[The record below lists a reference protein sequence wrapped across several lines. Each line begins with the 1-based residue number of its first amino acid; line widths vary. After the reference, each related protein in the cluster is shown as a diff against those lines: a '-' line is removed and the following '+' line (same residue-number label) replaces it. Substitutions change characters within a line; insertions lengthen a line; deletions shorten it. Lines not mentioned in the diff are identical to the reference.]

1 MSISRRDFLFT
12 SATVA
17 GGLLMWSDGFGETA
31 VAAAEAVHFAAPGEM
46 KAAYFGAFSELPMG
60 AVKPRGWIKG
70 WLERQVAGLTGHPE
84 NMAYPYDTC
93 MYAGK
98 IPPPAVKHGETWW
111 PYEQSGYFVD
121 SAVRLSLLVD
131 DAAAQVLPAQ
141 NMQYI
146 LGHSG
151 PTHLGESNWGWPNTV
166 VGRALMA
173 EYSGTGNTA
182 AVQVLMDYLLGSRI
196 GGSRDGF
203 VAEQAFYVYGLTGD
217 TRLLEIGKGCYERF
231 FVTDPRSF
239 WVETKI
245 RGAAPLKEHGVT
257 AAEQLKLLP
266 LTYSYTGDK
275 EALELAHLAY
285 VKVLAEALM
294 PDGGIVSSE
303 ALGTAAFNSMHETCD
318 ITDWSWSFGYML
330 LASGEGRWG
339 DLIERATFNALPGAV
354 TKDFKQ
360 VQYFSSPNQV
370 LASSTAC
377 PRIAMT
383 RMSYRAGH
391 ETPCCS
397 GNVNRAMPNYVSRM
411 WMQSREGLVAA
422 LYGPCEA
429 HTTVQGQAVSIVEET
444 EYPFRETITFTV
456 KVAKPTAFSLGL
468 RIPEWCTGA
477 VAAVNGKDVPLH
489 AAEGFAE
496 VKREFQE
503 GDVVTLRLP
512 MAVALEEWFGG
523 KAMTV
528 SRGPLVYAMKVEE
541 KRVEIQHD
549 TDAIRRVLIGHNI
562 EGFPAVEFY
571 PASEW
576 RYGIEAA
583 MKGTPEKIEVKESV
597 LPENPF
603 LAETAPVRLSVP
615 MRQINGWAAEW
626 KAVLDPAPADMKQNP
641 KNPANLPTGAEMASV
656 GAVRMMEFVPY
667 GATHLRVTSLPVVEG
682 VG

>member
-239 WVETKI
+239 LVFVH
-245 RGAAPLKEHGVT
+245 RGQGGAGV
-257 AAEQLKLLP
+257 
-266 LTYSYTGDK
+266 G
-275 EALELAHLAY
+275 
-285 VKVLAEALM
+285 
-294 PDGGIVSSE
+294 
-303 ALGTAAFNSMHETCD
+303 
-318 ITDWSWSFGYML
+318 
-330 LASGEGRWG
+330 ASG
-339 DLIERATFNALPGAV
+339 V
-354 TKDFKQ
+354 
-360 VQYFSSPNQV
+360 
-370 LASSTAC
+370 C
-377 PRIAMT
+377 
-383 RMSYRAGH
+383 
-391 ETPCCS
+391 
-397 GNVNRAMPNYVSRM
+397 
-411 WMQSREGLVAA
+411 
-422 LYGPCEA
+422 
-429 HTTVQGQAVSIVEET
+429 
-444 EYPFRETITFTV
+444 
-456 KVAKPTAFSLGL
+456 
-468 RIPEWCTGA
+468 
-477 VAAVNGKDVPLH
+477 
-489 AAEGFAE
+489 
-496 VKREFQE
+496 
-503 GDVVTLRLP
+503 
-512 MAVALEEWFGG
+512 
-523 KAMTV
+523 
-528 SRGPLVYAMKVEE
+528 
-541 KRVEIQHD
+541 
-549 TDAIRRVLIGHNI
+549 
-562 EGFPAVEFY
+562 
-571 PASEW
+571 
-576 RYGIEAA
+576 
-583 MKGTPEKIEVKESV
+583 
-597 LPENPF
+597 
-603 LAETAPVRLSVP
+603 
-615 MRQINGWAAEW
+615 
-626 KAVLDPAPADMKQNP
+626 
-641 KNPANLPTGAEMASV
+641 
-656 GAVRMMEFVPY
+656 
-667 GATHLRVTSLPVVEG
+667 EG
-682 VG
+682 VGGSTDAGRGDCEFGGARDGGVQFDA